1 METVTFKANKKKTK
15 VIKQLLKAM
24 DISFQSEDEKIEY
37 HPELVEKLNRGLKE
51 VETGNCKKIKLD
63 DLWS

>member
-15 VIKQLLKAM
+15 VIKQLLKALN
-24 DISFQSEDEKIEY
+24 ISFQSEDEKVEY

-51 VETGNCKKIKLD
+51 VEAGNCKKLKLV
-63 DLWS
+63 DL

>member
-1 METVTFKANKKKTK
+1 METIIFKANKKKTK

-24 DISFQSEDEKIEY
+24 DINFTSANDQEINPEMVEKI
-37 HPELVEKLNRGLKE
+37 NRGIKE
-51 VETGNCKKIKLD
+51 INDGSCQKIKLE